1 MWISFL
7 NLIVLSTLVMA
18 NKECKKLDP
27 LVVGDIGDYCV
38 DCLQSTAFGTGR
50 FVNRIPAD
58 RDVEDEEGNYL
69 GSRDGYLCPEC
80 NFWECDRCDEK
91 IYCDEDI
98 TVDMVYGDDT
108 KREFSDGAYRVHE
121 ECLTKEEKEKFDE
134 VCKEEESDYEKY
146 KDDPRNSANDPKF
159 KHLQKEKN

>member
-1 MWISFL
+1 
-7 NLIVLSTLVMA
+7 MA

-27 LVVGDIGDYCV
+27 LIVGDIGDYCV

-69 GSRDGYLCPEC
+69 GVRDGWLCPEC

-98 TVDMVYGDDT
+98 TADMVYGDDT

-134 VCKEEESDYEKY
+134 VCREEESDYEKY

>member
-1 MWISFL
+1 
-7 NLIVLSTLVMA
+7 MA

-98 TVDMVYGDDT
+98 TARDVYGDDSE
-108 KREFSDGAYRVHE
+108 RDFSDGAYRVHE
-121 ECLTKEEKEKFDE
+121 HCLTKEEKELFD
-134 VCKEEESDYEKY
+134 
-146 KDDPRNSANDPKF
+146 
-159 KHLQKEKN
+159 KNEDFH

>member
-1 MWISFL
+1 
-7 NLIVLSTLVMA
+7 MA

-58 RDVEDEEGNYL
+58 RDVEDKEGNYL
-69 GSRDGYLCPEC
+69 GVRDGWLCPEC

-98 TVDMVYGDDT
+98 TADMVYGDDT